1 MTTINPDSP
10 KPALSGARV
19 PDTQALLR
27 QKAMEFT
34 AVALGELLAPMF
46 DTLAQDGGTFGGG
59 QGEAAFRPMLVQQMA
74 AGLAHQ
80 GGLGLTATVTQAML
94 RLQESQS

>member
-1 MTTINPDSP
+1 LPD
-10 KPALSGARV
+10 AAA
-19 PDTQALLR
+19 QLR
-27 QKAMEFT
+27 QKAEEFT

-59 QGEAAFRPMLVQQMA
+59 QGEAAFRPMLVQHMA

-94 RLQESQS
+94 RLQESKS